1 MNFSHQASVHQQRRS
16 ASSEDQSWHAL
27 QRRNLHEHYSV
38 SILDD
43 TINRG
48 DDGLQAAI
56 NRAIA
61 SEKHASSLNPS
72 LIETVTLTF

>member
-1 MNFSHQASVHQQRRS
+1 MILLILCVNFNCSHQANLPHQRRS
-16 ASSEDQSWHAL
+16 ASSEDHSWHAL
-27 QRRNLHEHYSV
+27 HRRNLHEHYSV

-61 SEKHASSLNPS
+61 SEK
-72 LIETVTLTF
+72 